1 MGKSI
6 MAKGLLIFHSYS
18 PQPWVAFASFLKQ
31 YPFISQTYL
40 FLIEGNSFH
49 NIALASAIKQYP

>member
-1 MGKSI
+1 

-31 YPFISQTYL
+31 YSFISQTYL
-40 FLIEGNSFH
+40 FLIEGKSFH